1 MFDSKSDYA
10 INKLDREAIVCK
22 TACGTYVRL
31 TEADFSNR
39 EEFLKWKAISDQDYH
54 DTETQQQ
61 EDDHCLSLHD
71 HMGAAVPSAEEKLLA
86 AIGLRDQASVRAEL
100 LQKLKGT
107 LTEVQY
113 RRLMMHLV
121 EKKTTREIAALEG
134 VAQQVVSK
142 SIIAARKK
150 IFRRFFHS
158 TRK

>member
-10 INKLDREAIVCK
+10 LNKLDREAIVCK
-22 TACGTYVRL
+22 TACGAYIRL
-31 TEADFSNR
+31 TETDFSSR
-39 EEFLKWKAISDQDYH
+39 GEFLKWKEISDQDYH

-71 HMGAAVPSAEEKLLA
+71 RMGAAVPSTEKKLLT
-86 AIGLRDQASVRAEL
+86 AIGLHDQASDRAEL

-121 EKKTTREIAALEG
+121 DKKTTREIAALEG

>member
-10 INKLDREAIVCK
+10 LNKLDREAIVCK
-22 TACGTYVRL
+22 TACGAYIRL
-31 TEADFSNR
+31 TETDFSSR
-39 EEFLKWKAISDQDYH
+39 GEFLKWKEISDQDYH

-86 AIGLRDQASVRAEL
+86 AIGLRDRASVRAEL

-121 EKKTTREIAALEG
+121 EKKTTREIAEIEG
-134 VAQQVVSK
+134 TTHQAVSDS
-142 SIIAARKK
+142 SIGARKK
-150 IFRRFFHS
+150 IL
-158 TRK
+158 RKF

>member
-121 EKKTTREIAALEG
+121 EKKATREIAEIEG
-134 VAQQVVSK
+134 TTHQAVSD
-142 SIIAARKK
+142 SIIGARKK
-150 IFRRFFHS
+150 IL
-158 TRK
+158 RKF